1 VCVRA
6 CAQTIIADLYFRSA
20 VLAVRLSR
28 ARLVVVQAR
37 AVAVYAL
44 ATLQARA
51 VLCGRAARLRWR
63 DARRV
68 CVSCA
73 EETRCNGAVR

>member
-1 VCVRA
+1 L
-6 CAQTIIADLYFRSA
+6 QSIIADLYFRSA

-51 VLCGRAARLRWR
+51 GAAAARACALLC
-63 DARRV
+63 AR
-68 CVSCA
+68 
-73 EETRCNGAVR
+73 TRK